1 VIQKVV
7 AKKLEGKEI
16 IKPHIF
22 DEIEAEISS
31 CVKSK
36 DG

>member
-31 CVKSK
+31 YVKSK